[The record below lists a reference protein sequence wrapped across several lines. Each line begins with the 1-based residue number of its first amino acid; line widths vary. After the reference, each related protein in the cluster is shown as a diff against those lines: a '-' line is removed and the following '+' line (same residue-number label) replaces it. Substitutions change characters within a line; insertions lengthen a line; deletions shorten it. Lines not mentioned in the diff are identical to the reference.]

1 MFTDFELCDI
11 SSFIIKKLAI
21 SLKKTTNYSK
31 NVIAEEGRDGNW
43 EFRGFTQAGIYR
55 LGI

>member
-43 EFRGFTQAGIYR
+43 EFRGFT
-55 LGI
+55 